1 MILAVLAVFFARNYA
16 KSQHGKIAIAVR
28 DHADASELI
37 GVNIFHEKLKG
48 LIISAFFCGV
58 GGGMMAHY
66 YTYIVPN
73 IFGGTMS
80 TNLLTAVVLGGVC
93 SITGPA
99 LATTVLTATPEVLRF
114 MANWRLPMYGLVLIL
129 TMRIRPEGLMGYKEL
144 SLKPFKRLY
153 RKLRGSG
160 KEGREV

>member
-1 MILAVLAVFFARNYA
+1 M
-16 KSQHGKIAIAVR
+16 
-28 DHADASELI
+28 D
-37 GVNIFHEKLKG
+37 
-48 LIISAFFCGV
+48 
-58 GGGMMAHY
+58 AHY

-129 TMRIRPEGLMGYKEL
+129 TMRIRPEGLMAIRNC
-144 SLKPFKRLY
+144 P
-153 RKLRGSG
+153 
-160 KEGREV
+160 

>member
-1 MILAVLAVFFARNYA
+1 M
-16 KSQHGKIAIAVR
+16 K

-37 GVNIFHEKLKG
+37 GVNIFHEKLKA
-48 LIISAFFCGV
+48 LVISAFFCGV

-80 TNLLTAVVLGGVC
+80 TNLLTAVVLGGVS

-99 LATTVLTATPEVLRF
+99 LATSVLTATPEVLRF
-114 MANWRLPMYGLVLIL
+114 MSNWRLPMYGLVLIL

-144 SLKPFKRLY
+144 SLKPIIRLVK
-153 RKLRGSG
+153 KLKNGG
-160 KEGREV
+160 KQEV

>member
-1 MILAVLAVFFARNYA
+1 
-16 KSQHGKIAIAVR
+16 
-28 DHADASELI
+28 
-37 GVNIFHEKLKG
+37 
-48 LIISAFFCGV
+48 
-58 GGGMMAHY
+58 MAHY
-66 YTYIVPN
+66 YPYIVPN

>member
-1 MILAVLAVFFARNYA
+1 
-16 KSQHGKIAIAVR
+16 
-28 DHADASELI
+28 
-37 GVNIFHEKLKG
+37 
-48 LIISAFFCGV
+48 
-58 GGGMMAHY
+58 
-66 YTYIVPN
+66 
-73 IFGGTMS
+73 
-80 TNLLTAVVLGGVC
+80 
-93 SITGPA
+93 
-99 LATTVLTATPEVLRF
+99 

>member
-1 MILAVLAVFFARNYA
+1 
-16 KSQHGKIAIAVR
+16 
-28 DHADASELI
+28 
-37 GVNIFHEKLKG
+37 
-48 LIISAFFCGV
+48 
-58 GGGMMAHY
+58 MMAHY

-114 MANWRLPMYGLVLIL
+114 MSNWRLPMYGLVLIL

-144 SLKPFKRLY
+144 SLKPLVRFMKRITGN
-153 RKLRGSG
+153 RHKQ
-160 KEGREV
+160 KEV